1 MSVYLSRR
9 RLLSALAMGVGY
21 AGAGVLVSACGAT
34 PAPAATQ
41 PPAATSAPAEQA
53 TTAPAE
59 AAATP
64 AAASAGATTI
74 AWWTGWSSEVLG
86 QAAAGATEANP
97 DIKVEWLGGV
107 DQEKFLTSVAGG
119 TPPDAAT
126 LGAYPEL
133 FSRKTAMDLTDWI
146 GGTTSFDPADIF
158 DASWNGAKVEGR
170 IYAFPAVEG
179 FVRYGLCYNVDL
191 VEEAGLDSKTPPET
205 WDDAYIWHEK
215 ITKFDDAGNATLIGF
230 DPLDA
235 MGGSIGFGDPFFWP
249 KSFGFV
255 YYDDANKAFDC
266 DNAGMVESY
275 ETIKR
280 FYDLVGAEKMSAF
293 RQSYGTWTG
302 PSASFCVATQAVQNN
317 GYWTPGEMKTISPD
331 LNIAYS
337 WVPVPAARKG
347 TKVQSMG
354 GHYIFLP
361 VGSPNP
367 EAAFKFGE
375 YMMTDAGCDIIY
387 NGLGW
392 LPSRKSYLEKADLS
406 KFPGLEWF
414 VNSTKEA
421 TELTEVIMDPI
432 TQITYNTFT
441 KNSDAVIYGD
451 KTPQQAAADLQT
463 TLSTELKAML
473 EQG

>member
-1 MSVYLSRR
+1 
-9 RLLSALAMGVGY
+9 
-21 AGAGVLVSACGAT
+21 
-34 PAPAATQ
+34 
-41 PPAATSAPAEQA
+41 
-53 TTAPAE
+53 
-59 AAATP
+59 
-64 AAASAGATTI
+64 
-74 AWWTGWSSEVLG
+74 
-86 QAAAGATEANP
+86 
-97 DIKVEWLGGV
+97 
-107 DQEKFLTSVAGG
+107 
-119 TPPDAAT
+119 
-126 LGAYPEL
+126 
-133 FSRKTAMDLTDWI
+133 
-146 GGTTSFDPADIF
+146 
-158 DASWNGAKVEGR
+158 
-170 IYAFPAVEG
+170 
-179 FVRYGLCYNVDL
+179 
-191 VEEAGLDSKTPPET
+191 
-205 WDDAYIWHEK
+205 
-215 ITKFDDAGNATLIGF
+215 
-230 DPLDA
+230 

-249 KSFGFV
+249 KSCGFV

-367 EAAFKFGE
+367 EDAFKFGE
-375 YMMTDAGCDIIY
+375 YMMTDAACDIIY

-406 KFPGLEWF
+406 KYPGLDWF
-414 VNSTKEA
+414 VQLHQGGHRAQRGDHGPDHSDHLQHLHQ
-421 TELTEVIMDPI
+421 ELRRRHLRRQD
-432 TQITYNTFT
+432 
-441 KNSDAVIYGD
+441 
-451 KTPQQAAADLQT
+451 AAAGCCRPADHPD
-463 TLSTELKAML
+463 STSCKAML